1 MIIGIYTQIVGGPQQ
16 ALNFVAMGRI
26 AILSEVITPAGLKCT
41 MPFFSGKTTIGP
53 TSVPTEPPIQRA
65 SFRFESF
72 AGVLEYSEVHRVR
85 SGSSVKFIIGQV
97 G

>member
-1 MIIGIYTQIVGGPQQ
+1 MVIGIYAQIVGGSHQ

-26 AILSEVITPAGLKCT
+26 AILSEVITPARLKCT
-41 MPFFSGKTTIGP
+41 MTFLSGETTIGT

-65 SFRFESF
+65 SFRFQSL
-72 AGVLEYSEVHRVR
+72 AGVLEYSEVHRVC
-85 SGSSVKFIIGQV
+85 SGSSIEFITSRV